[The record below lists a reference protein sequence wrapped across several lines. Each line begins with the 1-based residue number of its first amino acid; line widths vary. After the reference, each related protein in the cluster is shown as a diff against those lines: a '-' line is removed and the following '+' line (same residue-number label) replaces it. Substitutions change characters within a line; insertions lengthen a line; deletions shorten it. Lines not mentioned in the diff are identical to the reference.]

1 VTIVLSKPVVDFG
14 IVTTNPDR
22 MTEFYGTTMGL
33 PQLDPIQMDGFSI
46 SRFQLGDTVLKVLVY
61 DAEPTATAAIGGIG
75 DGTGIRYLTIS
86 VANLSELLEACR
98 TSDTGS
104 VVDEPVEVRPG
115 AWIAFVTDPDGNIIE
130 LVQRG
135 GTL

>member
-75 DGTGIRYLTIS
+75 NGTGIRYLTIS
-86 VANLSELLEACR
+86 VANLSEIHKACR

-115 AWIAFVTDPDGNIIE
+115 AWIAFVADPDGNIIE